1 MRGWC
6 VEPSGDSSRD
16 SSAHFISRTYW
27 VLWSELLK
35 RTFRVDVSRCP
46 RCQGT
51 MQRVALVRTPE
62 AITALLP
69 YAEADGE
76 ARGPP

>member
-1 MRGWC
+1 MVYADCAGRE
-6 VEPSGDSSRD
+6 VE
-16 SSAHFISRTYW
+16 FI
-27 VLWSELLK
+27 
-35 RTFRVDVSRCP
+35 DPGGVSRCS

-51 MQRVALVRTPE
+51 MQRVALVRAPE

>member
-1 MRGWC
+1 MTAEGERALR
-6 VEPSGDSSRD
+6 ESERRRR
-16 SSAHFISRTYW
+16 RTYW

-62 AITALLP
+62 AIAALLP